1 MSKLALNL
9 MVLGKTGAGKSSLIN
24 YLVGRKVV
32 ETGAGEPV
40 TQKGDFTHIQVPT
53 DEKLDYNIYDSWGL
67 EANKAEEWKKLI
79 KNKLE
84 HVGNSDNSMIISPMI
99 INPIGLISDVFLDIY
114 IKNITMKMHESYI
127 HAVLYCISC
136 NFQRLEPFEL
146 EIIEEIL
153 KLNFKVLVVFTQ
165 ADSSNAQKS
174 QEAFEEMLNA
184 KLGKYSGN
192 FSIISSCASPV
203 KKLGQTQ
210 APEPYGKEEIE
221 KSIFAD
227 IWHNILHRNLAI
239 WENNI
244 NNLLD
249 KQEKIHDKM
258 IENLSVDDSFWD
270 NFKPRSL
277 LANEVVEKIRSD
289 FDITMPY
296 IEKSI
301 EDIIKYTTQYYMA
314 LNENY
319 FGKISNNSEFKVTFG
334 TQYGDEDFFNTAAA
348 MAIMHIIPIINIF
361 FKIFEKDMIRD
372 EIRAEYRKVI
382 AKLKEQIEQNR
393 TEIYEK
399 FSNKF
404 LPKS

>member
-1 MSKLALNL
+1 M
-9 MVLGKTGAGKSSLIN
+9 
-24 YLVGRKVV
+24 
-32 ETGAGEPV
+32 
-40 TQKGDFTHIQVPT
+40 
-53 DEKLDYNIYDSWGL
+53 
-67 EANKAEEWKKLI
+67 
-79 KNKLE
+79 
-84 HVGNSDNSMIISPMI
+84 
-99 INPIGLISDVFLDIY
+99 
-114 IKNITMKMHESYI
+114 
-127 HAVLYCISC
+127 
-136 NFQRLEPFEL
+136 
-146 EIIEEIL
+146 
-153 KLNFKVLVVFTQ
+153 
-165 ADSSNAQKS
+165 
-174 QEAFEEMLNA
+174 
-184 KLGKYSGN
+184 
-192 FSIISSCASPV
+192 
-203 KKLGQTQ
+203 
-210 APEPYGKEEIE
+210 
-221 KSIFAD
+221 
-227 IWHNILHRNLAI
+227 
-239 WENNI
+239 
-244 NNLLD
+244 D

-296 IEKSI
+296 IEKSL
-301 EDIIKYTTQYYMA
+301 EDIIKYTTQYYIA